1 MNELIVCVI
10 AIGIVIVGALIVWA
24 LFANSSEMHK
34 WTEEEWI
41 ENYEGDVDD
50 PMWH

>member
-1 MNELIVCVI
+1 MNEFLGCVF
-10 AIGIVIVGALIVWA
+10 AIGIVIVGAVIVWA
-24 LFANSSEMHK
+24 LLTNSADMVN

>member
-1 MNELIVCVI
+1 MM
-10 AIGIVIVGALIVWA
+10 AIVIVLVGAVIVWA
-24 LFANSSEMHK
+24 LLTNSAEIAN

-41 ENYEGDVDD
+41 ENYEGDIDD